1 MYVFVITYHVLF
13 NKLYYTVDLW
23 HLKIMKK
30 TNGSLFLNKSRKDH
44 LVAEA
49 HVETWINITFAA
61 LITIISSLC
70 SFI

>member
-1 MYVFVITYHVLF
+1 
-13 NKLYYTVDLW
+13 
-23 HLKIMKK
+23 MKK
-30 TNGSLFLNKSRKDH
+30 TNGSLPLNKPRKDH

-61 LITIISSLC
+61 LIIFIISLS